1 MRIIAIAN
9 QKGGVGKTT
18 TAINLAYFFGLHG
31 QKTLLIDLDP
41 QANATSGFGMLPDKT
56 IGVYSV
62 LTGEKTLDES
72 IQASGYDNISIL
84 TASPLLNYIEHPT
97 SGRTISAVQL
107 KNTIKGLDKKFD
119 TIIIDCPPSLGIFSL
134 NALSAANEVII
145 PIQCEYFAM
154 EGLSQMIN
162 IVDEVK
168 GQYNRNLNI
177 GGILLTMYDPT
188 VQFYKEV
195 SIEVRKHFPDMTYK
209 TMIPRDVSLAES
221 SSFGQPVCV
230 YSHVSRGTY
239 AYMELFREV
248 IGI

>member
-1 MRIIAIAN
+1 MKIIAIAN

-18 TAINLAYFFGLHG
+18 TAINLAYLFGVYG

-56 IGVYSV
+56 IGIYSV
-62 LTGEKTLDES
+62 LTGEKNIEDSLQTT
-72 IQASGYDNISIL
+72 GYHNISIL

-107 KNTIKGLDKKFD
+107 KNTIKELDKLFEN
-119 TIIIDCPPSLGIFSL
+119 IIIDCPPSLGIFSL
-134 NALSAANEVII
+134 NALSAAHEVII

-168 GQYNRNLNI
+168 SQYNSRLKI
-177 GGILLTMYDPT
+177 GGILLTMYDPK
-188 VQFYKEV
+188 VQFYREV
-195 SIEVRKHFPDMTYK
+195 SIEVRKHFPDMAYK
-209 TMIPRDVSLAES
+209 TMIPRDIALAES
-221 SSFGQPVCV
+221 SSFGQPVSV
-230 YSHVSRGTY
+230 YNYVSRGTY
-239 AYMELFREV
+239 AYIELFRE
-248 IGI
+248 IMGS